1 MYGPVSPRRDISPG
15 TTGTHIKTSTQGR
28 VVCNYTT
35 VLYKYVNVT
44 KCVLV
49 VALVQENVYMLQVT
63 TEVTCVN
70 PLTDSHVL
78 LMEFQNLLQ
87 RVLLAGQVLI
97 GFEMLPVQ
105 GFIIITNFSCFEI
118 KQHTHL

>member
-1 MYGPVSPRRDISPG
+1 MHKFVLY
-15 TTGTHIKTSTQGR
+15 QCEY
-28 VVCNYTT
+28 VCNYTT
-35 VLYKYVNVT
+35 VLCKCVNVP

-63 TEVTCVN
+63 AEITCVN

-97 GFEMLPVQ
+97 DFEMLPVQ